1 VSIAIL
7 LTFHGT
13 VVDLDDLAPF
23 LLRIRRGRPVPDELL
38 TEVRHRYEA
47 IGGSPLNTITARQAK
62 ALEAKVG
69 VPVYWA
75 ARLWSPEIG
84 EVLASMKAAGITRVV
99 SLPLAPQSVV
109 LYHAAVK
116 EAAAP
121 LGLEIVEVGAYGLSE
136 ELLGALV
143 ETVVQALSSA
153 PPTADSTDVVLSA
166 HSLPVRVIR
175 AGDLYEKEFREMA
188 DAVAARLA
196 PRVRSTRVAFQ
207 SQGASSEAWLGP
219 DLAETFKSLREGGS
233 RHVVV
238 APIGFVADHVETL
251 YDLDVEAKAL
261 ALAAGFETYRRA
273 SAMNDSAAFVEALAV
288 AARGHLT

>member
-1 VSIAIL
+1 VSTAIL

-13 VVDLDDLAPF
+13 VEDLDDLAPF

-47 IGGSPLNTITARQAK
+47 IGGSPLNSITARQAR
-62 ALEAKVG
+62 ALEALVG
-69 VPVYWA
+69 VPVHWA
-75 ARLWSPEIG
+75 GRLWRPEIG
-84 EVLASMKAAGITRVV
+84 DVLTAMKAAGVTRVV
-99 SLPLAPQSVV
+99 SLPLAPQSVL

-116 EAAAP
+116 EAALP
-121 LGLEIVEVGAYGLSE
+121 LGLEVVEVGAYGLSG
-136 ELLGALV
+136 ELLSALE
-143 ETVVQALSSA
+143 ETVASALSTGA
-153 PPTADSTDVVLSA
+153 PADATDVVLSA

-175 AGDLYEKEFREMA
+175 SGDLYEKEFREMA

-207 SQGASSEAWLGP
+207 SQGASNEAWLGP
-219 DLAETFKSLREGGS
+219 DLAETFNALREGGS

-251 YDLDVEAKAL
+251 YDLDVEAKQL
-261 ALAAGFETYRRA
+261 AETAGFESYRRA
-273 SAMNDSAAFVEALAV
+273 GAMNDSASFVLALA
-288 AARGHLT
+288 AAVRGHLA